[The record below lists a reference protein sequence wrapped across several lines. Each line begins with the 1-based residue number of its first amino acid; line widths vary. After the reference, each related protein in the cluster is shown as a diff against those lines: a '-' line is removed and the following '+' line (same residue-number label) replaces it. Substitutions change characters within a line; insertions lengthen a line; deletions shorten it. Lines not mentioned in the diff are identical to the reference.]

1 MSPNF
6 MCMQTGGFYHP
17 FFVVQK
23 KVEVHKISNNNDLRV
38 NEQIRANEVRLI
50 DNEGEQIGIQS
61 LDDALD
67 KAEER
72 GFDLVEVAPQANPPV
87 CKIMDYGKYKYEQA
101 KKRQKQKK
109 NQNVMKVKEVQM
121 GVKIQDH
128 DFNVKLKQARRFLND
143 KNKVKVRIRFRGREM
158 VHKDL
163 GYDLMDRLIEE
174 TDDIGKV
181 ESGPK
186 MEGHNMLMFLTPVSD
201 KSN

>member
-1 MSPNF
+1 VNL
-6 MCMQTGGFYHP
+6 TGGFYHP
-17 FFVVQK
+17 FLFCLK

-38 NEQIRANEVRLI
+38 NQQIRAKEVRLI

-163 GYDLMDRLIEE
+163 GYDLMERLKEE

-201 KSN
+201 KTN

>member
-17 FFVVQK
+17 FFIVQK

-38 NEQIRANEVRLI
+38 NEQIRAKEVRLI

-158 VHKDL
+158 VHKNL
-163 GYDLMDRLIEE
+163 GYDLMDRLKEE

>member
-1 MSPNF
+1 M
-6 MCMQTGGFYHP
+6 
-17 FFVVQK
+17 
-23 KVEVHKISNNNDLRV
+23 HKISNNNLRV
-38 NEQIRANEVRLI
+38 NDQIRASKVRLI
-50 DNEGEQIGIQS
+50 DNDGEQIGVKGFE
-61 LDDALD
+61 DAIIMAQD
-67 KAEER
+67 R
-72 GFDLVEVAPQANPPV
+72 GYDLVEVAPQADPPV

-158 VHKDL
+158 VHKDI
-163 GYDLMDRLIEE
+163 GYELMDRLKEQTE
-174 TDDIGKV
+174 DIGKV

-186 MEGHNMLMFLTPVSD
+186 MEGHHMLMFLTP
-201 KSN
+201 KSEK

>member
-1 MSPNF
+1 M
-6 MCMQTGGFYHP
+6 
-17 FFVVQK
+17 
-23 KVEVHKISNNNDLRV
+23 EVHKISNNNLRV
-38 NEQIRANEVRLI
+38 NDQIRAKEVRLI
-50 DNEGEQIGIQS
+50 DNEGEQIGIKS
-61 LDDALD
+61 FNDAIRT
-67 KAEER
+67 AEER
-72 GFDLVEVAPQANPPV
+72 GLDLVEVAPQANPPV

-163 GYDLMDRLIEE
+163 GYELMDRLKEKTE
-174 TDDIGKV
+174 DIGKV
-181 ESGPK
+181 ESEPK
-186 MEGHNMLMFLTPVSD
+186 MEGHSMLMFLTPISE
-201 KSN
+201 K

>member
-6 MCMQTGGFYHP
+6 MYLTGGFYHP
-17 FFVVQK
+17 FFIVQK

-38 NEQIRANEVRLI
+38 NDQIRAKKVRLI
-50 DNEGEQIGIQS
+50 DNEGEQIGIKS
-61 LDDALD
+61 F
-67 KAEER
+67 EEANQMAIDR
-72 GFDLVEVAPQANPPV
+72 GYDLVEVAPQANPPV

-163 GYDLMDRLIEE
+163 GYDLMDRLKEE
-174 TDDIGKV
+174 TSDIGKV

-186 MEGHNMLMFLTPVSD
+186 MEGHNMMMFLTPISD

>member
-6 MCMQTGGFYHP
+6 CEFSGWFLPPVFLIYC
-17 FFVVQK
+17 QK
-23 KVEVHKISNNNDLRV
+23 KVEVHKISNNNNLRV
-38 NEQIRANEVRLI
+38 NDQIRANKVRLI
-50 DNEGEQIGIQS
+50 DNDGEQIGVKGFE
-61 LDDALD
+61 DAITTAQD
-67 KAEER
+67 R
-72 GFDLVEVAPQANPPV
+72 GFDLVEVAPQADPPV

-101 KKRQKQKK
+101 KKLQKQKK

-158 VHKDL
+158 VHKDI
-163 GYDLMDRLIEE
+163 GYELMDRLKEQTE
-174 TDDIGKV
+174 DIGKV

-186 MEGHNMLMFLTPVSD
+186 MEGHNMLMFLTP
-201 KSN
+201 KSEN

>member
-1 MSPNF
+1 
-6 MCMQTGGFYHP
+6 
-17 FFVVQK
+17 
-23 KVEVHKISNNNDLRV
+23 VEVHKISNNNDLRV
-38 NEQIRANEVRLI
+38 NNQIRAKEVRLI
-50 DNEGEQIGIQS
+50 DNEGEQIGIKS
-61 LDDALD
+61 KDEALRT
-67 KAEER
+67 AEER

-158 VHKDL
+158 VHKNI
-163 GYDLMDRLIEE
+163 GYDLMDRLIEQ

-181 ESGPK
+181 ESKPK

-201 KSN
+201 KTN

>member
-6 MCMQTGGFYHP
+6 MYSTGGFYHP
-17 FFVVQK
+17 FFIVQK

-38 NEQIRANEVRLI
+38 NDQIRAKKVRLI
-50 DNEGEQIGIQS
+50 DNEGEQIGIKS
-61 LDDALD
+61 FEEANDMAI
-67 KAEER
+67 ER
-72 GFDLVEVAPQANPPV
+72 GYDLVEVAPQANPPV

-163 GYDLMDRLIEE
+163 GYDLMERLKEE

-186 MEGHNMLMFLTPVSD
+186 MEGHNMMMFLTPISD

>member
-1 MSPNF
+1 MYL
-6 MCMQTGGFYHP
+6 TGGFYHP
-17 FFVVQK
+17 FFIVQK

-38 NEQIRANEVRLI
+38 NDQIRAKKVRLI
-50 DNEGEQIGIQS
+50 DNEGEQIGIKS
-61 LDDALD
+61 F
-67 KAEER
+67 EEANQMAIDR
-72 GFDLVEVAPQANPPV
+72 GYDLVEVAPQANPPV

-163 GYDLMDRLIEE
+163 GYDLMDRLKEE
-174 TDDIGKV
+174 TSDIGKV

-186 MEGHNMLMFLTPVSD
+186 MEGHNMMMFLTPISD